1 MPDRTWISQDGNDYR
16 LQETLL
22 FDAADIRTSKD
33 GYLVA
38 KPRVA
43 RTGIQT
49 YPGWQVGKPD
59 KQSIRVY
66 RPAESVM
73 NKDSLT
79 SLAHKPITINHP
91 PEMVSAANWDEYSV
105 GHSGDEILRD
115 GEFVRIPLLVMDGEA
130 IEYIKDGHNQ
140 LSVGYLAELDWTAGQ
155 TESGEQYD
163 AIQKNI
169 RANHIAIVAQA
180 RGGPLLRLGDNRD
193 RGDPEMP
200 APNTKIIVVDGLSVT
215 LDERDAAI
223 VSRHIQK
230 LEDDSKK
237 LGADIMT
244 VTTDR
249 DAHKK
254 ASETKD
260 GEIAVL
266 KKKIDDSKVTPE
278 MLDSA
283 VTERVTI
290 ITKAK
295 KVLGDSFEPKGK
307 TNIEIKK
314 LAVASKLGDAAK
326 TMADAAVDGAFEMV
340 SLDSTGTD
348 KGSGTGSD
356 LRQFSQNLGTRTSPK
371 DAQALADA
379 AWDEAGELKRNAWKG
394 PQAGGTKA
402 A

>member
-1 MPDRTWISQDGNDYR
+1 MPDPTWIAQDGTGFR

-22 FDAADIRTSKD
+22 LDSTDLRTSKD
-33 GYLVA
+33 GYLIA

-49 YPGWQVGKPD
+49 YAGWQVGKPD
-59 KQSIRVY
+59 KPSVKVF

-73 NKDSLT
+73 NKDSLA
-79 SLAHKPITINHP
+79 SLAHRPITINHP
-91 PEMVSAANWDEYSV
+91 SEMVSAANWDEYSV
-105 GHSGDEILRD
+105 GHTGDEILRD
-115 GEFVRIPLLVMDGEA
+115 GEFVRIPLIVMDGEA
-130 IEYIKDGHNQ
+130 IEYIKGGQNQ
-140 LSVGYLAELDWTAGQ
+140 LSVGYLAELEWKDGQ

-163 AIQKNI
+163 AIQKDI

-180 RGGPLLRLGDNRD
+180 RGGPLLRLGDNRE

-200 APNTKIIVVDGLSVT
+200 GPTTKIIVVDGLSVT

-230 LEDDSKK
+230 LEDEAKK
-237 LGADIMT
+237 LGGDIMT

-249 DAHKK
+249 DTHKK

-283 VTERVTI
+283 VNERVSI
-290 ITKAK
+290 IGKAK
-295 KVLGDSFEPKGK
+295 KVLGDSFDPKGK

-340 SLDSTGTD
+340 ALDTTTQTS
-348 KGSGTGSD
+348 GSGSD
-356 LRQFSQNLGTRTSPK
+356 LRQFSQGLGTRTSPK
-371 DAQALADA
+371 DAQALADT
-379 AWDEAGELKRNAWKG
+379 AWEEQGERMRNAWKG
-394 PQAGGTKA
+394 PQAAAGGRA